1 MSFRSLL
8 FCPDEAAARLVTQ
21 VLSELDFTVETA
33 QQSFAAV
40 QRLTE
45 EHFHAL
51 VVDCQNEQD
60 ASLLFK
66 AARNSAQ
73 NSGSL
78 SVAVVEGQAGVA
90 KAFRI
95 GANLVL
101 TKPINVE
108 QSKSTLRVARGLLK
122 KAQPKPAATAPAV
135 SAETRVPA
143 QPSEPV
149 ASKASFDSTPSA
161 PTRSLFITP
170 PEPLAPAIT
179 NSPVRTP
186 AASVP
191 FSGLV
196 LDSEP
201 EPVTEAAD
209 AAVLESLPEITGKRS
224 GESAAP
230 ALLGQAEPIA
240 AGSSGQAAAPAL
252 APEPKAAEL
261 KTAGASPMVTN
272 EPIVSTS
279 TTVRKPAPTYEPEPV
294 APPFFS
300 ALEHSGRSSGGG
312 WFLKIAIVVAILTGG
327 GYFAWQ
333 QPRVRMYTQ
342 NIVQRVKPSHASLA
356 NGAQSSDNTP
366 AAQPPIQTPPQQ
378 SPTTHE
384 TQNSMPAP
392 TSANDQ
398 AAPSMNFNEDMPP
411 ESSVPAAS
419 AKSVPTDSI
428 EVEEL
433 PLSRDSKLNATP
445 KVQPILVKSGATTT
459 KGSQQA
465 SAPPMNLVAENDSAL
480 PSVTPTNFELPKP
493 EPGTIR
499 ISQGVSQ
506 GLLIKKVQPIYP
518 PIARQ
523 LHRDGSVQLLA
534 TIDKS
539 GNTKKVQILT
549 GDPMLAR
556 SASDAVK
563 QWKYRP
569 YLLNGSPVEIETQI
583 TVLFNGE

>member
-8 FCPDEAAARLVTQ
+8 FCPDETAARLVTQ

-33 QQSFAAV
+33 DQSFAAV
-40 QRLTE
+40 QRLAE

-73 NSGSL
+73 NSSSL
-78 SVAVVEGQAGVA
+78 SVAVVEGQSGVA

-122 KAQPKPAATAPAV
+122 KAQPKPTTTVPVAT
-135 SAETRVPA
+135 SETRVSP
-143 QPSEPV
+143 QTSQV
-149 ASKASFDSTPSA
+149 APSKARFDSPEPA

-170 PEPLAPAIT
+170 PEPVAPLVTSSAAPA
-179 NSPVRTP
+179 P

-209 AAVLESLPEITGKRS
+209 AAVLESLPQITGKRPS
-224 GESAAP
+224 EGP
-230 ALLGQAEPIA
+230 ASVLLGQPEPIA
-240 AGSSGQAAAPAL
+240 AGPSGQAAAPAL
-252 APEPKAAEL
+252 APEPKQEL
-261 KTAGASPMVTN
+261 RTAGASPMVTN
-272 EPIVSTS
+272 EPIVSTNVAVPEP
-279 TTVRKPAPTYEPEPV
+279 TPTYEPEPV
-294 APPFFS
+294 APPSFS
-300 ALEHSGRSSGGG
+300 ALGHSDRSSGGG
-312 WFLKIAIVVAILTGG
+312 RFLKVAVVLALIAGA

-333 QPRVRMYTQ
+333 QPRVRNYVQ
-342 NIVQRVKPSHASLA
+342 GVVQRVKPSQATPA
-356 NGAQSSDNTP
+356 NGAQNSGNTSADQPTIAVP
-366 AAQPPIQTPPQQ
+366 AQAT
-378 SPTTHE
+378 PTTHD
-384 TQNSMPAP
+384 TQSSAPAQTP
-392 TSANDQ
+392 ANDQ
-398 AAPSMNFNEDMPP
+398 ASPSMNFNEEVPP
-411 ESSVPAAS
+411 ESSLPATSPKRVA
-419 AKSVPTDSI
+419 PDSI

-433 PLSRDSKLNATP
+433 PVSRDPKLNATP
-445 KVQPILVKSGATTT
+445 KVQPIVVKSGTAVTQS
-459 KGSQQA
+459 SQQP
-465 SAPPMNLVAENDSAL
+465 SAPPVNLISENSSAL

-493 EPGTIR
+493 APGTIR

-506 GLLIKKVQPIYP
+506 GLLIKKVQPVYSA
-518 PIARQ
+518 IAQQ
-523 LHRDGSVQLLA
+523 LHRHGSVQLLA

-539 GNTKKVQILT
+539 GNTTKLQILS
-549 GDPMLAR
+549 GDPMLSR
-556 SASDAVK
+556 SAVDAVK

-583 TVLFNGE
+583 TVVFAGN